1 MEPWP
6 SFDEFRKHVISF
18 ETAKDLTWEGV
29 LSYVKPEMAIPLSKL
44 TLNDLAIYPG
54 IGLYLFYSMRDE
66 LQYVGKC
73 TSRSFIERVPS
84 HFDCRKHAQFA
95 TVAKRLGAENSQTD
109 DISEIS
115 RKALNDLK
123 LFLVNFTYDERF
135 WSNGDYS
142 RSEDE
147 SENKCE
153 AKFVEYLESSIIY
166 NKKPVL
172 NRQRKKP
179 VQDVEC

>member
-1 MEPWP
+1 MKPQP
-6 SFDEFRKHVISF
+6 SFDNLRKHLVSF
-18 ETAKDLTWEGV
+18 ETAKGLTWDGV
-29 LSYVKPEMAIPLSKL
+29 LSYVKHEMAVPLSSL

-54 IGLYLFYSMRDE
+54 IGLYFFYNMKGD
-66 LQYVGKC
+66 LMYVGKC
-73 TSRSFIERVPS
+73 TSRSFLERVPS

-95 TVAKRLGAENSQTD
+95 TVVKRLEADNSQTD

-115 RKALNDLK
+115 RKALTDLK
-123 LFLVNFTYDERF
+123 LFLVNFTYDEKF
-135 WSNGDYS
+135 WRSGSY
-142 RSEDE
+142 SEDKIKIE
-147 SENKCE
+147 TGCE

-179 VQDVEC
+179 DQDVEC

>member
-6 SFDEFRKHVISF
+6 SFDNLRKHVISF
-18 ETAKDLTWEGV
+18 ETAKGLTREGV
-29 LSYVKPEMAIPLSKL
+29 LSYVKPEMAKPLVSL
-44 TLNDLAIYPG
+44 TMKDLAIYPG
-54 IGLYLFYSMRDE
+54 IGLYLFYNMRDE

-142 RSEDE
+142 RSKDE

>member
-1 MEPWP
+1 MKPQP
-6 SFDEFRKHVISF
+6 SFDNLRKHVISF
-18 ETAKDLTWEGV
+18 ATAKGLTWEGV
-29 LSYVKPEMAIPLSKL
+29 LSYVKPEMAKTLVSL

-54 IGLYLFYSMRDE
+54 IGIYLFYNMRNE
-66 LQYVGKC
+66 LIYVGKC
-73 TSRSFIERVPS
+73 TSKSFIERVPS

-95 TVAKRLGAENSQTD
+95 TVAKRCGGETYNSD

-115 RKALNDLK
+115 LRRLEELK
-123 LFLVNFTYDERF
+123 VFLVNFTYDTRF
-135 WSNGDYS
+135 WRNGDPP
-142 RSEDE
+142 RPEDE
-147 SENKCE
+147 NENKHE
-153 AKFVEYLESSIIY
+153 ANMVGHLESSIIY